1 MPVTNIQPPNELLNY
16 IERQENYIEQL
27 EKESNFCRV
36 SSQSTFPFIIFITYY
51 SLLNVK
57 VTVKYH
63 IITLHTKAYTNLY
76 FFLAQDELNSLMTK
90 VKDVISENE
99 TLSEVQDDGYQT
111 QLPSKF
117 TATSGPNILFESRIS
132 ELEAQLAQIT
142 IDYKKLT
149 DENAELKR
157 KRALNESS
165 IDIACSDAYKK
176 QIENLQRDKSSLE
189 EMVKKLQKQVS
200 ELKELDAQV
209 FTSSQRNRDLA
220 EQANFERVQNDIE
233 IRRLKVSI

>member
-1 MPVTNIQPPNELLNY
+1 M
-16 IERQENYIEQL
+16 
-27 EKESNFCRV
+27 KV
-36 SSQSTFPFIIFITYY
+36 SHSHTPHKKITQII
-51 SLLNVK
+51 
-57 VTVKYH
+57 
-63 IITLHTKAYTNLY
+63 

-99 TLSEVQDDGYQT
+99 TLSEVQDDGLYKT
-111 QLPSKF
+111 HFPSKF

-142 IDYKKLT
+142 IDYKKLV

-157 KRALNESS
+157 KRALNDSS
-165 IDIACSDAYKK
+165 VDIACSDAYKK

-189 EMVKKLQKQVS
+189 ETVKKLQKQVS

-209 FTSSQRNRDLA
+209 FSSSQRNRDLA

-233 IRRLKVSI
+233 IRRLKVFI